1 MIKNNF
7 SEYFDQLTEI
17 EKKNC
22 PQELFHLGNFDLISE
37 KRRISVVGSRKV
49 SADGIKRT
57 KIITKKLVENGFI
70 VVSGLAEGVDSI
82 AHQTAIENNG
92 KTIAVVGTPL
102 NKVYPK
108 KNEKLFLEITKNH
121 LAISQFPIGYP
132 FLKKNFPMRNRT
144 MALISDATII
154 IEASEKSGT
163 KHQGWEALRLGRSLF
178 ILESVVKDSRMK
190 WPKEMIEYG
199 AQVLNR
205 KNFSDSLETIPYLTS
220 KEAAEEDMYA
230 F

>member
-7 SEYFDQLTEI
+7 SEYFAQLTEI

-22 PQELFHLGNFDLISE
+22 PQELFYLGNFDLISK

-108 KNEKLFLEITKNH
+108 KNEELFCTFSEEEKTQLVEH
-121 LAISQFPIGYP
+121 Q
-132 FLKKNFPMRNRT
+132 KK
-144 MALISDATII
+144 
-154 IEASEKSGT
+154 
-163 KHQGWEALRLGRSLF
+163 
-178 ILESVVKDSRMK
+178 IL
-190 WPKEMIEYG
+190 
-199 AQVLNR
+199 N
-205 KNFSDSLETIPYLTS
+205 
-220 KEAAEEDMYA
+220 
-230 F
+230 

>member
-7 SEYFDQLTEI
+7 SEYFTRLTDI
-17 EKKNC
+17 EKKNS
-22 PQELFHLGNFDLISE
+22 PKELFFSGNFDLML
-37 KRRISVVGSRKV
+37 KNRRVSVVGSRKI
-49 SADGIKRT
+49 SEKGIKRT
-57 KIITKKLVENGFI
+57 KMITKKLVENGFI
-70 VVSGLAEGVDSI
+70 VVSGLAEGVDTI
-82 AHQTAIENNG
+82 AHQTAIVNNG
-92 KTIAVVGTPL
+92 KTIAVLGTPL

-108 KNEKLFLEITKNH
+108 KNENLLKEISNNH
-121 LAISQFPIGYP
+121 LAISQFPLGYP

-163 KHQGWEALRLGRSLF
+163 KHQGWEALRLGRDLF
-178 ILESVVKDSRMK
+178 ILESIVNDPNLN

-205 KNFSDSLETIPYLTS
+205 DNFLESLESIPYLTS
-220 KEAAEEDMYA
+220 KEEDMYA